1 MESSTLVMA
10 LSQNIKHNCITYEG
24 KLNLFNNKSL
34 NANPNAFLLQDI
46 NSIC

>member
-10 LSQNIKHNCITYEG
+10 LSQNIKHNCTTYEG

-34 NANPNAFLLQDI
+34 NANPNAFLLQYI